1 MERVAK
7 IVFIFLII
15 QCSLNSQAL
24 LSLQDSIVI
33 RSSMIPDYFLNDIN
47 YSEEKNDFIVRY
59 FKYLDSLDNQIEIIS
74 AGMAKDYKLIRS
86 EVIAAKCDMY
96 QVQDGYLLPKYWGNK
111 LIYFD
116 DKSQS
121 GYPVLKN
128 PNYKSF
134 VANDNYN
141 LYGKSDGYICDSLLL
156 IHCYNANRM
165 VNYKWKESKIIKK
178 LNEYYQDPILFWVNI
193 RDGKTTRPFAHYPNY
208 LIDQLDVFRPNMEFY
223 FCVDKEK
230 KLIYLSFSGYSMIY
244 SYDFTGNLIDS
255 FSVVGI
261 SIDTS
266 KLHMIKGSKSV
277 LSFPAYYK
285 IGLDSFGEMRYS
297 GGFLYRVYRKALA
310 AWRYEFATPNPELNA
325 CRPKEIEN
333 WNKLERSKPKV
344 LQQVDLASKTHK
356 EYQFPNHMDLFLGYN
371 NEKSEYYFR
380 KFDDSN
386 FFKNQDAVIYIYKD
400 MGKQMDYFNFGN

>member
-1 MERVAK
+1 MICMERVAK

-178 LNEYYQDPILFWVNI
+178 LNEYYQDPILFWVNMQ
-193 RDGKTTRPFAHYPNY
+193 G
-208 LIDQLDVFRPNMEFY
+208 
-223 FCVDKEK
+223 
-230 KLIYLSFSGYSMIY
+230 
-244 SYDFTGNLIDS
+244 
-255 FSVVGI
+255 
-261 SIDTS
+261 
-266 KLHMIKGSKSV
+266 
-277 LSFPAYYK
+277 
-285 IGLDSFGEMRYS
+285 
-297 GGFLYRVYRKALA
+297 
-310 AWRYEFATPNPELNA
+310 W
-325 CRPKEIEN
+325 
-333 WNKLERSKPKV
+333 
-344 LQQVDLASKTHK
+344 
-356 EYQFPNHMDLFLGYN
+356 
-371 NEKSEYYFR
+371 
-380 KFDDSN
+380 
-386 FFKNQDAVIYIYKD
+386 
-400 MGKQMDYFNFGN
+400 